1 MTNNRLNVKGKF
13 KEKQVNTKSSSP
25 EQDMLKCDHLTQQK
39 HGLNPIR
46 PQTMAKSN
54 VSGQDKLRSV
64 KRITAPGTTEG
75 RRRL

>member
-25 EQDMLKCDHLTQQK
+25 EQDMRPPNSTEK
-39 HGLNPIR
+39 R

-54 VSGQDKLRSV
+54 VSGQGKLRSV

>member
-39 HGLNPIR
+39 NGP
-46 PQTMAKSN
+46 
-54 VSGQDKLRSV
+54 
-64 KRITAPGTTEG
+64 
-75 RRRL
+75 RLWQRVMLVGKASYAV